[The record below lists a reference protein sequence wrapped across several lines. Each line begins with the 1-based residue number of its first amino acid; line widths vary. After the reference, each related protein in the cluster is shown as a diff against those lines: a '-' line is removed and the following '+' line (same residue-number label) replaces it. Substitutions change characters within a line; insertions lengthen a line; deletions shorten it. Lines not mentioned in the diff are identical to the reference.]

1 MPIKFTLRFR
11 LKPNPKYKDKTDFL
25 ITPDVLH
32 GFFFSLLP
40 EKLAEELHQ
49 KTQYQPFA
57 IWAPQIFNKTKF
69 LKKENSNSEKTYNF
83 NLTISFLKE
92 ELFSPFLLGLF
103 ENSKSYYLGPF
114 IAELVLLPGSVILRD
129 QYCNY
134 DDFLQTS
141 SKPYLYFKFIT
152 PTVLK
157 KNGKD
162 LAQPEVSTIFK
173 SLIQKWKTFS
183 PYRISVNLK
192 KALESGIKIIHN
204 EIRQQKILFSFGNKI
219 LTFRGE
225 VIFSCEGASEEELR
239 WLCAL
244 SAFSEFAGVGR
255 KTTMGLGMVSF
266 KAMDSPEEVL
276 SHGESP
282 NFTNRSL

>member
-11 LKPNPKYKDKTDFL
+11 LKPNPKHKDKTVFP

-40 EKLAEELHQ
+40 EKLAEELHK

-57 IWAPQIFNKTKF
+57 VWAPQIFNKNKF
-69 LKKENSNSEKTYNF
+69 LRKENSNSEEIYNF
-83 NLTISFLKE
+83 NLTISFLRD

-103 ENSKSYYLGPF
+103 EHSKPYFLGPF
-114 IAELVLLPGSVILRD
+114 KAELVILPGSVILRD
-129 QYCNY
+129 QYYNY
-134 DDFLQTS
+134 EDFLQVNC
-141 SKPYLYFKFIT
+141 KPYLYFKFIT

-162 LAQPEVSTIFK
+162 LAEPEVSSIFK
-173 SLIQKWKTFS
+173 SLIQKWKYFS
-183 PYRISVNLK
+183 PCGIQINLRNI
-192 KALESGIKIIHN
+192 LENGIKIVYHKIH
-204 EIRQQKILFSFGNKI
+204 QSKILFSFGNKI

-225 VIFSCEGASEEELR
+225 VIYFCEGASREELR

-244 SAFSEFAGVGR
+244 SAFSEFAGIGR

-266 KAMDSPEEVL
+266 KALDSPEEVL
-276 SHGESP
+276 NHGESP
-282 NFTNRSL
+282 NFTDRSL